1 MLLSSVHNNSVE
13 EHLIPSLLALVK
25 WSLLRTFLRIPNKN

>member
-13 EHLIPSLLALVK
+13 E
-25 WSLLRTFLRIPNKN
+25 